1 LSYPYVGVDENCA
14 FNPSNIGANA
24 TAFVVL
30 TPGDENVLKEA
41 VANVGPISVAIE
53 ANGNFDSYAGGVY
66 DDPECHSDIDH
77 MTHAVLI
84 VGYGTDS
91 DTGKDYWL
99 VKNSWNTSWGEE
111 GYIKMVRNKKNQCAI
126 ATLASYITVKPMLK

>member
-1 LSYPYVGVDENCA
+1 MDQNCA
-14 FNPSNIGANA
+14 FDPSKIGANA
-24 TAFVVL
+24 SAFVVL
-30 TPGDENVLKEA
+30 TPGDENILKEA

-53 ANGNFDSYAGGVY
+53 ANDNFSNYAGGVY
-66 DDPECHSDIDH
+66 DDPECHSDIDVIN
-77 MTHAVLI
+77 HAVLI

-126 ATLASYITVKPMLK
+126 ATLASYMTVKPMLK